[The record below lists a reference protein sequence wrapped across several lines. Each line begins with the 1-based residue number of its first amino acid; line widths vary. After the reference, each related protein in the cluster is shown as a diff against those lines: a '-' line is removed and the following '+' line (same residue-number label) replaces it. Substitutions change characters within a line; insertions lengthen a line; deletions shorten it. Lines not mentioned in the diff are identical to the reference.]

1 MNRIIKFKRFFC
13 LVLLITAL
21 LLFTGCAAGP
31 KETLPE
37 SGRDENNEPVYEQVI
52 LKGRPF
58 NLELALTSG
67 QREKGLMGRD
77 TIAADEGML
86 FVYPDEEPYPAKLN
100 FWMKDCLIPIDL
112 IFIDR
117 EGIITAVHEM
127 KPPQPGTADED
138 LVVYSSKRPAQFA
151 IEIKGGL
158 AAELGLLVGDTIK
171 LDRDNLVKKAR

>member
-1 MNRIIKFKRFFC
+1 MNRNIEFKRFFC

-31 KETLPE
+31 PETLPE
-37 SGRDENNEPVYEQVI
+37 SGRGENHEPVYEQVI
-52 LKGRPF
+52 LEDRTF
-58 NLELALTSG
+58 NLELALTPG

-77 TIAADEGML
+77 AIAVNEGML

-117 EGIITAVHEM
+117 QGIITAVHEM
-127 KPPQPGTADED
+127 EPPQPGTADED
-138 LVVYSSKRPAQFA
+138 LVVYSSERPAQFA

-158 AAELGLLVGDTIK
+158 AAELGLRVGDRVK
-171 LDRDNLVKKAR
+171 LNIDNLMKKAR